1 MPLSKAG
8 KKIKAKLE
16 KQYGEKKGEGIFY
29 AMENKGEI
37 PGMNKMKG
45 YAKGG
50 DTKANKKKT
59 EDKKDKPKKGREQA
73 TRRMSSGAQQ
83 YVRGET
89 SSDKRKTII
98 RQAEAEG
105 RRQSGRY
112 SEAEAALDRAFIDE
126 ANESLSGIRRSLA
139 AMRNEDQTK
148 DEDRANRR
156 RGMAKGGMVKGYA
169 KGGMV
174 KSTGKMN
181 TGIKKCGE

>member
-1 MPLSKAG
+1 MPMSKAG
-8 KKIKAKLE
+8 RKIMANLKKE
-16 KQYGEKKGEGIFY
+16 YGDKKGEGIFY

-37 PGMNKMKG
+37 LGMNKMKG

-50 DTKANKKKT
+50 DTKKKK
-59 EDKKDKPKKGREQA
+59 KKEPAKKGREVA
-73 TRRMSSGAQQ
+73 TRRMPSGAQQ

-89 SSDKRKTII
+89 NADKRQTLI
-98 RQAEAEG
+98 RQAEAER
-105 RRQSGRY
+105 RRQGNTY
-112 SEAEAALDRAFIDE
+112 SEAEARIDDAFMDE
-126 ANESLSGIRRSLA
+126 VDESLSGMRRSLA
-139 AMRNEDQTK
+139 SMRNEDQTR

-156 RGMAKGGMVKGYA
+156 RGMAKGGMVKGYE